1 MKKVN
6 FLNIELEYNDKT
18 FRPTLLSEKCALNI
32 NFKNKH
38 ILDLGCG
45 IGPLAI
51 YFAKNGALSVDA
63 IDIYDEHLKFTKK
76 NSLLNKVNINVFKS
90 NLFEKVNKKYNL
102 ISCDVSGVKEEV
114 ARLTGWFPEEVPKAD
129 NSGANLILDVIK
141 NSKRFLSD
149 DGELVI
155 CTTSFSD
162 ERSIFEAFK
171 KFYPDSYKKI
181 YSEKVPFSKRLNKN
195 IHILDTDSFCEIN
208 GINYWEFSIF
218 SLTKP

>member
-6 FLNIELEYNDKT
+6 FLNIELEYSDNV
-18 FRPTLLSEKCALNI
+18 FRPTLLSEKCALNVD
-32 NFKNKH
+32 FKNKK

-63 IDIYDEHLKFTKK
+63 IDIYDEHLKFAKR
-76 NSLLNKVNINVFKS
+76 NSNLNSVKINIFKS
-90 NLFEKVNKKYNL
+90 NLFQSVTKKYEL
-102 ISCDVSGVKEEV
+102 ICCDVSGVKEEV
-114 ARLTGWFPEEVPKAD
+114 AKLTGWFPEKVPKAD
-129 NSGANLILDVIK
+129 NSGANLILNVIK
-141 NSKRFLSD
+141 NSKRFLTEN
-149 DGELVI
+149 GKLVI

-162 ERSIFEAFK
+162 EESIFEAFE
-171 KFYPDSYKKI
+171 KFYPGSYKKI

-195 IHILDTDSFCEIN
+195 IHILDESSFCEKN

-218 SLTKP
+218 SLTKV